1 MNVPH
6 AFVFVRHENQVVLGR
21 AIQRINAGRRQ
32 RLFYRSLIVTEP
44 RQGWMAL
51 LLGNG
56 VTDHLLLRNLS
67 GQLNT
72 VAFELEINL
81 FAFAYRLHRGGRTV
95 SAFESHLPFYINDRL
110 HLLEQQPD
118 PNILD
123 LAEPV
128 ERFVLRRFH
137 AQQHATAFDAGH
149 PDIPDDLQAHYAGN
163 AAALHPVLRDD
174 ADMEYVATLL
184 APGFNPQVAFERL
197 LALLNLPYLPPDQVV
212 VMVGGDTIRRV
223 TGYAITTPATW
234 RDALPGGWQRLAAM
248 PPKQGQAHLK
258 TDSGGS

>member
-1 MNVPH
+1 MNIPH
-6 AFVFVRHENQVVLGR
+6 AFVFVRHEHQVALGR
-21 AIQRINAGRRQ
+21 AIQRINASRRQ

-72 VAFELEINL
+72 VTFELEINL

-110 HLLEQQPD
+110 RLLERQPD

-137 AQQHATAFDAGH
+137 AQQHAAAFDPGH
-149 PDIPDDLQAHYAGN
+149 PDIPDDLQVHYAGN

-197 LALLNLPYLPPDQVV
+197 LALLDLPYLPTDQVAVMTSGDV
-212 VMVGGDTIRRV
+212 VWRV
-223 TGYAITTPATW
+223 TGYAITVPSTW
-234 RDALPGGWQRLAAM
+234 RDVLPGGWQRLPAT
-248 PPKQGQAHLK
+248 PPKQG
-258 TDSGGS
+258 